1 MARVTEDV
9 LFGVGHIVHHVRY
22 GYRGVVVGYDT
33 TCQADNDWYVF
44 QIQGKG
50 YKPTRQQPWY
60 HVLVDDSTGR
70 PKAAFQAAGHR
81 DAWRRLPSGAG
92 RPVRSFALTIR
103 VRAQFS
109 CVRSGSPA
117 S

>member
-33 TCQADNDWYVF
+33 TCQADNDWYTF

-60 HVLVDDSTGR
+60 HVLVDDSTGQTYVAQQNLEPGDASQLINH
-70 PKAAFQAAGHR
+70 PKVFHFFASFHDGRYHE
-81 DAWRRLPSGAG
+81 PS
-92 RPVRSFALTIR
+92 
-103 VRAQFS
+103 
-109 CVRSGSPA
+109 CN
-117 S
+117 